1 MTADGTEAHTGLPG
15 LPPLVRRALA
25 AARGHGFAHSCRPEQ
40 GRLLQVLAGGAR
52 GVIGETGTGLGVG
65 LAWLA
70 SGARPGVRLVSVERD
85 AERAGAAAGVFA
97 AHPAVTV
104 LHGDWPDIAAH
115 GPFDLLVLDGG
126 GQGKAPGDRPAAVER
141 LLAPGGTVVIDD
153 FTPAATWPPRHLAAP
168 PPGRPGPG
176 APAPAGAPR
185 PAGHRDPA
193 RSGSE
198 HGRGDARR
206 PPGATGAGGRSA
218 GGRPG
223 RRTPGVGRG
232 HRGSDR

>member
-52 GVIGETGTGLGVG
+52 GVIGQTGTGLGVG

-104 LHGDWPDIAAH
+104 LDGDWPDIAAH

-153 FTPAATWPPRHLAAP
+153 FTPAATWPPRHRGGQDRARLHRLEHPALRGTSP
-168 PPGRPGPG
+168 PRPPGRPATGAARTGRVCTGWSTPPCGPS
-176 APAPAGAPR
+176 
-185 PAGHRDPA
+185 
-193 RSGSE
+193 RSGSL
-198 HGRGDARR
+198 RI
-206 PPGATGAGGRSA
+206 
-218 GGRPG
+218 
-223 RRTPGVGRG
+223 
-232 HRGSDR
+232 

>member
-104 LHGDWPDIAAH
+104 LHGDWPDIEAH

-153 FTPAATWPPRHLAAP
+153 FTPAATWPPRHRGGQDRARLHWLEHPALRATEIRLAPDLSTVVATLAGRP
-168 PPGRPGPG
+168 ERPGP
-176 APAPAGAPR
+176 AAGVR
-185 PAGHRDPA
+185 VDG
-193 RSGSE
+193 
-198 HGRGDARR
+198 
-206 PPGATGAGGRSA
+206 PGGGRL
-218 GGRPG
+218 
-223 RRTPGVGRG
+223 V
-232 HRGSDR
+232 